1 MFNVSCVY
9 VHINK
14 INNKKYVGFSKNDD
28 AASRWGIDGIGYE
41 NQRFYTEGILPFG
54 WDNFEHKILIKDIP
68 TSLGKTLE
76 YLLIEKLD
84 LINEGYND
92 DKGQYFETDKE
103 TALKLLDNLI
113 KLIQTNEKSMG
124 LQSLEDIINI
134 SYNSTTVRYRL
145 EYILDLYNNNRLI
158 TKLDCQREY
167 VWDEPRQQGMWDTLL
182 YGHRIPE
189 MHAVRKPDGTYEII
203 DGKQRLLTLM
213 KILNN
218 EIPLKRNFASE
229 EIKTY
234 LTNIGTASL
243 FFKDLPISLKN
254 KIYEKEISV
263 AEYTGVDEQTLV
275 ILFQKLNAGKPL
287 SEFQKCIANNIIV
300 RIRYTEHFEEN
311 PFITNLF
318 TNTELSSN
326 EDEIFLVRLLST
338 LNCGDIENVDNL
350 QQRELSKIIERMNVQ
365 LLVKTREKINTIIN
379 DFKELDITPS
389 DLSIINKTWYPVL
402 FKFFNEEINENN
414 KHYFKNFIP
423 KIIIPPQRG
432 RESTRRETQTRYESI
447 KKDWLNY
454 LAQMSK
460 NT

>member
-1 MFNVSCVY
+1 
-9 VHINK
+9 
-14 INNKKYVGFSKNDD
+14 
-28 AASRWGIDGIGYE
+28 
-41 NQRFYTEGILPFG
+41 
-54 WDNFEHKILIKDIP
+54 
-68 TSLGKTLE
+68 
-76 YLLIEKLD
+76 
-84 LINEGYND
+84 
-92 DKGQYFETDKE
+92 
-103 TALKLLDNLI
+103 
-113 KLIQTNEKSMG
+113 
-124 LQSLEDIINI
+124 
-134 SYNSTTVRYRL
+134 
-145 EYILDLYNNNRLI
+145 
-158 TKLDCQREY
+158 
-167 VWDEPRQQGMWDTLL
+167 MWDTLL

-311 PFITNLF
+311 SFITKMF
-318 TNTELSSN
+318 TPAELSSN

-338 LNCGDIENVDNL
+338 LNCDGIENVDNL
-350 QQRELSKIIERMNVQ
+350 QQRELSKIIERMNV
-365 LLVKTREKINTIIN
+365 
-379 DFKELDITPS
+379 
-389 DLSIINKTWYPVL
+389 
-402 FKFFNEEINENN
+402 
-414 KHYFKNFIP
+414 
-423 KIIIPPQRG
+423 
-432 RESTRRETQTRYESI
+432 
-447 KKDWLNY
+447 
-454 LAQMSK
+454 
-460 NT
+460 